1 MDVVFESDSI
11 SFARVSEDLIP
22 DYLALLNDYERVGC
36 FISANDR
43 EYTAEGEVS
52 WVRRKLAENE
62 QVFSMLEKPCGAFIG
77 NIELMDI
84 QDGDA
89 MLGIAITAEQQDRGF
104 GSEAVAALLRYGF
117 ETLGLRR
124 IWLKARPFNVRAL
137 HVYEKCGFPEFDRN
151 DQDVFMEVFRQ

>member
-1 MDVVFESDSI
+1 
-11 SFARVSEDLIP
+11 
-22 DYLALLNDYERVGC
+22 
-36 FISANDR
+36 
-43 EYTAEGEVS
+43 
-52 WVRRKLAENE
+52 
-62 QVFSMLEKPCGAFIG
+62 MLEKPCGAFIG

-137 HVYEKCGFPEFDRN
+137 HVYEKCGFREFDRN